1 MPAAGLRDADIRRAL
16 ERELRRTHGRDPQTL
31 IVHELGLCQGKAR
44 VDMAL
49 INGTVNGFEIKS
61 QLDTLHRLPAQLRV
75 YEKALDSIT
84 LVAGERHIDAG
95 IDKIPDWWGVWSARG
110 IRRSIRFEVLREADE
125 NPNVDPLA
133 MVQLLWR
140 DEALAALTEHGL
152 DRGVRT
158 KRRRLIWKRLATSV
172 SPDEL
177 RDVVRRALIARGDWR
192 S

>member
-31 IVHELGLCQGKAR
+31 IVHELGLCQGAAR

-49 INGTVNGFEIKS
+49 INSTVNGFEIKS
-61 QLDTLHRLPAQLRV
+61 QLDTLHRLPGQQRV
-75 YEKALDSIT
+75 YEQALDSIT
-84 LVAGERHIDAG
+84 VVAGERHVG
-95 IDKIPDWWGVWSARG
+95 PVMEKLPDWWGVWSAR
-110 IRRSIRFEVLREADE
+110 RVKRTIRFEVIREADE
-125 NPNVDPLA
+125 NPNVDPLS

-140 DEALAALTEHGL
+140 DEALAALKERAL

-158 KRRRLIWKRLATSV
+158 KARKLIWKRLATSL
-172 SPDEL
+172 SPDDL
-177 RDVVRRALIARGDWR
+177 RAVVRRCLIARGDWR